1 MKRKTVHLLRSRCS
15 ERQKKG
21 ITGMA
26 KGSLYQPL
34 WERLWVYVL
43 NSVWLNYEELILCWS
58 DWGGNRD
65 KAHSIK
71 QLSLVDLRH
80 LTYYMYY
87 FFMSS
92 SWLCQISVVHC
103 SYLLFRKHAGILLL
117 VHANSNSVTK
127 SKWLSIGS
135 YFVSTF
141 CRIFCNCSESHFH
154 ILKSVD

>member
-15 ERQKKG
+15 ERQKKVLPG
-21 ITGMA
+21 WRRALCTSHFGR
-26 KGSLYQPL
+26 GCG
-34 WERLWVYVL
+34 VYVL
-43 NSVWLNYEELILCWS
+43 NSVRLNYEELILCWS

-65 KAHSIK
+65 KTHSIK

-80 LTYYMYY
+80 LTYYVYY

-92 SWLCQISVVHC
+92 SWLCQIFVVHC
-103 SYLLFRKHAGILLL
+103 SYLLFRKHAGILLV
-117 VHANSNSVTK
+117 VHANSDSVTK
-127 SKWLSIGS
+127 SKWLSIVS
-135 YFVSTF
+135 YFVSAF